1 MAIDNIF
8 LTLQNLGLAQILL
21 FLLSFAVVYGI
32 LKQYKIPNSNA
43 AQALIGLAMGFLVLM
58 AAPLALVSVLTA
70 MSSSLI
76 LVGVGF
82 LVLIIFLEVTGMKVS
97 APVYDAK
104 GKHIGDAPGSIFQ
117 KYGYFFAIIIGII
130 AILIFINSGGL
141 ALLGM
146 QSVVS
151 LNSTT
156 TMSIAFFLVIV
167 LAIFWMVSEKKQE

>member
-32 LKQYKIPNSNA
+32 LRQYKIPNSNA
-43 AQALIGLAMGFLVLM
+43 AQALIGLAIGFLVLM

-70 MSSSLI
+70 MSSSLV

-82 LVLIIFLEVTGMKVS
+82 LVLIIFLEVTGVQSTK
-97 APVYDAK
+97 PIYDK
-104 GKHIGDAPGSIFQ
+104 DGNEIGKHPVKIFM
-117 KYGYFFAIIIGII
+117 KYGYFFAIVIGII
-130 AILIFINSGGL
+130 AIMIFINSGGL

-156 TMSIAFFLVIV
+156 TMSIAFFLIIV
-167 LAIFWMVSEKKQE
+167 LAIFWMVSEKK